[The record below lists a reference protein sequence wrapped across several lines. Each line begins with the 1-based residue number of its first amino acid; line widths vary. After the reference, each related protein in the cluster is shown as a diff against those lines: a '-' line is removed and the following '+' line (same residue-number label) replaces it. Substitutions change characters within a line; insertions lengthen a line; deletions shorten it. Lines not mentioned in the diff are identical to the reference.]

1 MLISGNMS
9 NRVPP
14 HPTSAVN
21 PDAEPPDTETLR
33 AAAAHYLLQG
43 GDQEAAA
50 LLLSLNLE
58 VSYLSTTSHKTVYL
72 VVVGPREVYDRFGI
86 ATTDGLATKVS
97 LAMHAVGKSLGWYIS
112 LSSRLAIP
120 ELTSDDQQALIDL
133 ALGRHI
139 HNQAAGVPLQKV
151 VLWENLRFRSQT
163 EAKIA
168 QALDRAGAAFWPNCR
183 ARVGEGKRR
192 HNLEAD
198 FLVLWDGRYGILEI
212 DGEPWHPP
220 ERRAAEQVRDRV
232 WQRHGVKLVQHY
244 DSKRAY
250 SQPDGVVQD
259 FLKLLEKF

>member
-1 MLISGNMS
+1 
-9 NRVPP
+9 
-14 HPTSAVN
+14 
-21 PDAEPPDTETLR
+21 LR

-58 VSYLSTTSHKTVYL
+58 VSLVSTSGSRSLYLNA
-72 VVVGPREVYDRFGI
+72 VGPRDVYDQFGVVPQ
-86 ATTDGLATKVS
+86 GLAGKVW
-97 LAMHAVGKSLGWYIS
+97 LALNAVGRSLGWHIS
-112 LSSRLAIP
+112 LSARLAIP

-133 ALGRHI
+133 ALGRNI

-183 ARVGEGKRR
+183 ARVGEGKHRQ
-192 HNLEAD
+192 NLEAD
-198 FLVLWDGRYGILEI
+198 FLVLWNGRYGILEI

-250 SQPDGVVQD
+250 SQPDGVVRD
-259 FLKLLEKF
+259 FLKLLDTF